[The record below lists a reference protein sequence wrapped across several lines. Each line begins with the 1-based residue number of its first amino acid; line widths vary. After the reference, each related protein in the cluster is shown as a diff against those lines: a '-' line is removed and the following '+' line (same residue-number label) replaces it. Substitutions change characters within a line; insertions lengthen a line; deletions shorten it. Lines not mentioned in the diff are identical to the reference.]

1 LSQTELRSEGH
12 GSAVAADQPLEELA
26 LEREVATDEVVVL
39 DYGGQYSQ
47 LIARRVRECG
57 VFSELLPHHV
67 GVEEVRRR
75 RPKGLILSGGPA
87 SVYAEGAPRLEPK
100 LLELGIPVLGICY
113 GMQALVLQLGGK
125 VEGAEVGEFGR
136 SQLRVAEPGR
146 LLAGTPPE
154 QSCWMSHRDTVY
166 EPPPGFTALASS
178 TESPVA
184 ALEDVE
190 RGLYGIQFHPEVV
203 HTPYGQQVLTTFLEE
218 ICGCERT
225 WSPASII
232 EEQIERIRAQ
242 VGTGRVI
249 CGLSGGVDSSV
260 AALLV
265 HRAIGD
271 QLTCVFVDH
280 GLMRKNEGEQVI
292 SAFRDHFKVPLV
304 AVDAEDRFLARLS
317 GLSEPEAK
325 RKAIGA
331 EFIRVFEEE
340 ALKLEGAAYLV
351 QGTLYSDVIESG
363 GGTGAST
370 IKSHHNVGGL
380 PEDLEFDLV
389 EPLRALFKDEVRAVG
404 AELGLPERLVWRQP
418 FPGPGLAIR
427 IVGGEATKERLDT
440 LRNADSILQDE
451 IRKAG
456 LYRELWQSFC
466 VLPDIRTVGVQ
477 GDERTYGY
485 VVAIRAVTSDDAM
498 TADWARLPYD
508 LLERIASRM
517 INEIREVNRVVLDI
531 TSKPPGTIE
540 WE

>member
-1 LSQTELRSEGH
+1 MDSGLVTAANAAPEVVPEDVTEVRAPR
-12 GSAVAADQPLEELA
+12 AV
-26 LEREVATDEVVVL
+26 DEVVVL

-67 GVEEVRRR
+67 GPEEVRRR
-75 RPKGLILSGGPA
+75 NPKGLILSGGPA
-87 SVYAEGAPRLEPK
+87 SVYADGAPALDPE

-113 GMQALVLQLGGK
+113 GMQLLALSLGGK
-125 VEGAEVGEFGR
+125 VQGAEVGEFGR
-136 SQLRVAEPGR
+136 SELTVLEPGR
-146 LLAGTPPE
+146 LFKGLPRE
-154 QSCWMSHRDTVY
+154 QTCWMSHRDTVFS
-166 EPPPGFTALASS
+166 PPPGFTALASS
-178 TESPVA
+178 TQSPVA
-184 ALEDVE
+184 AFESVE
-190 RGLYGIQFHPEVV
+190 RQMYGIQFHPEVV
-203 HTPYGQQVLTTFLEE
+203 HTPYGQDVLKHFLADV
-218 ICGCERT
+218 CEADLD
-225 WSPASII
+225 WSAASIV
-232 EEQIERIRAQ
+232 EDQVKRIREQ
-242 VGTGRVI
+242 VGDGHVI

-260 AALLV
+260 AAMLV
-265 HRAIGD
+265 HKAVGD

-280 GLMRKNEGEQVI
+280 GLMRKDEGEQVVRT
-292 SAFRDHFKVPLV
+292 FRDQFQIPLV
-304 AVDAEDRFLARLS
+304 HVDAEQRFLEKLA
-317 GLSEPEAK
+317 GVTDPETK
-325 RKAIGA
+325 RKTIGA

-340 ALKLEGAAYLV
+340 ATKLSGADYLV

-380 PEDLEFDLV
+380 PDDLQFQLV
-389 EPLRALFKDEVRAVG
+389 EPLRTLFKDEVRAVG

-427 IVGGEATKERLDT
+427 IVGGEATKERLDL
-440 LRNADSILQDE
+440 LRDADYVLQDE

-477 GDERTYGY
+477 GDERTYGS
-485 VVAIRAVTSDDAM
+485 VVVIRAVTSDDAM

-508 LLERIASRM
+508 LLEQIASRM
-517 INEIREVNRVVLDI
+517 INELREVNRVVLDI

>member
-1 LSQTELRSEGH
+1 LTDHLVTASTAATELADE
-12 GSAVAADQPLEELA
+12 SAPV
-26 LEREVATDEVVVL
+26 EVPRAVDEVVVL

-75 RPKGLILSGGPA
+75 KPKGLILSGGPA
-87 SVYAEGAPRLEPK
+87 SVYAPGAPELDHE

-113 GMQALVLQLGGK
+113 GMQLLALGLGGR
-125 VEGAEVGEFGR
+125 VEGAEKGEFGR
-136 SQLRVAEPGR
+136 SDLTVTEPGR
-146 LLAGTPPE
+146 LLAGLPNE
-154 QSCWMSHRDTVY
+154 QTCWMSHRDTVF
-166 EPPPGFTALASS
+166 EPPPGFIALASS
-178 TESPVA
+178 KVSPVA
-184 ALEDVE
+184 ALESVE
-190 RGLYGIQFHPEVV
+190 RGIYGIQFHPEVV
-203 HTPYGQQVLTTFLEE
+203 HTPFGQDILKTFLGDV
-218 ICGCERT
+218 CGCEMT
-225 WSPASII
+225 WSAASIVDD
-232 EEQIERIRAQ
+232 QIRRIREQ
-242 VGTGRVI
+242 VGDANVI

-265 HRAIGD
+265 HQAIGD

-280 GLMRKNEGEQVI
+280 GLMRKNEGDQVV
-292 SAFRDHFKVPLV
+292 ATFRDTFKVPLV
-304 AVDAEDRFLARLS
+304 AVQAEDRFLDKLKGVS
-317 GLSEPEAK
+317 DPEAK
-325 RKAIGA
+325 RKIIGT

-340 ALKLEGAAYLV
+340 ALTLAAGGDGARFLV

-380 PEDLEFDLV
+380 PDDLQFELV

-427 IVGGEATKERLDT
+427 VVGGEATKERLDL
-440 LRNADSILQDE
+440 LRDADHILQDE
-451 IRKAG
+451 IRGAG

-466 VLPDIRTVGVQ
+466 VLPDVRTVGVQ

-485 VVAIRAVTSDDAM
+485 VVVIRAVTSDDAM

-508 LLERIASRM
+508 LLEQIAARM
-517 INEIREVNRVVLDI
+517 IGELREVNRVVLDI

>member
-1 LSQTELRSEGH
+1 MDAEQ
-12 GSAVAADQPLEELA
+12 
-26 LEREVATDEVVVL
+26 VVVL

-47 LIARRVRECG
+47 LIARRVRELG

-67 GVEEVRRR
+67 ALEEVERR
-75 RPKGLILSGGPA
+75 RPRGLILSGGPA
-87 SVYAEGAPRLEPK
+87 SVYAEGAPKLDRR

-113 GMQALVLQLGGK
+113 GMQLVALELGGR

-136 SQLRVAEPGR
+136 SELTVSEPGR
-146 LLAGTPPE
+146 LLAGLPRE
-154 QSCWMSHRDTVY
+154 QTCWMSHRDTVY
-166 EPPPGFTALASS
+166 APPPGFTALAAS
-178 TESPVA
+178 TQSPVA
-184 ALEDVE
+184 AFESVE
-190 RGLYGIQFHPEVV
+190 RGVYGIQFHPEVV
-203 HTPYGQQVLTTFLEE
+203 HTPYGNHVLERFLTDV
-218 ICGCERT
+218 CGCERT
-225 WSPASII
+225 WSAASII
-232 EEQIERIRAQ
+232 DEQVERIRAR
-242 VGTGRVI
+242 VGDAKVI

-260 AALLV
+260 AAMLV

-292 SAFRDHFKVPLV
+292 AAFRDRFRVPLV
-304 AVDAEDRFLARLS
+304 AVDASDRFLGRLA
-317 GLSEPEAK
+317 GVTDPETK
-325 RKAIGA
+325 RKIIGG

-340 ALKLEGAAYLV
+340 AAKIEAREGGVSYLV

-363 GGTGAST
+363 GGTGTAT

-380 PEDLEFDLV
+380 PDDLEFELI

-427 IVGGEATKERLDT
+427 IVGGAATRARLDT
-440 LRNADSILQDE
+440 LRDADAILQDE
-451 IRKAG
+451 IRSAG

-477 GDERTYGY
+477 GDERTYGN
-485 VVAIRAVTSDDAM
+485 VVVIRAVTSDDAM